1 MKNYWF
7 IKLTFCNKK
16 PWVSHW
22 FLRHR
27 AVNYSCGCNAHVC
40 ATFSVAV
47 STGLKTS
54 VVIIL
59 VRNSLCSSPPRRG
72 LAAVLPPGLNAP
84 GPDSANTVWGKNTVD
99 VKNKTSVLVLFY
111 IGPWA
116 TRLGALPY
124 TKSRGVIPSLLR
136 ERGVLAQRLQGM
148 RLRPNVPTA
157 LRHRPWRKRS
167 TCSHHSA
174 SRRPLYKQSRSPL
187 HTQLLSPCS

>member
-27 AVNYSCGCNAHVC
+27 AGNYSCGCNAHVC

-72 LAAVLPPGLNAP
+72 LAALLPPGLNAP

-99 VKNKTSVLVLFY
+99 VKKQNISLSSVLYRSLGHPFRRTAVY
-111 IGPWA
+111 QKPRSYSEPPQR
-116 TRLGALPY
+116 TRSAGAKTARHAPAAQCADC
-124 TKSRGVIPSLLR
+124 TAPSAVA
-136 ERGVLAQRLQGM
+136 ETEHVQ
-148 RLRPNVPTA
+148 PP
-157 LRHRPWRKRS
+157 
-167 TCSHHSA
+167 
-174 SRRPLYKQSRSPL
+174 
-187 HTQLLSPCS
+187 